1 MYIPQVILCHHDQ
14 DHDHDDDDDDDDD
27 DDGDDDDDDGA
38 GDAYVDSDWN
48 CIAAPGGFMLA
59 GRGKV

>member
-1 MYIPQVILCHHDQ
+1 MLRCCDAA
-14 DHDHDDDDDDDDD
+14 DDDDDDD
-27 DDGDDDDDDGA
+27 DDGDDDDDDDDDGDGD